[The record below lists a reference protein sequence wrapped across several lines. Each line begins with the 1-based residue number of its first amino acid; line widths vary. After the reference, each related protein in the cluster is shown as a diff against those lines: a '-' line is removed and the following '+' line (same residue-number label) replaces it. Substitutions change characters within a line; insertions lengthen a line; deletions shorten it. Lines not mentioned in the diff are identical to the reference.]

1 MKLCNTSWFLL
12 CRKQNKRNETP
23 LNGAAGGQEESVY
36 EELDELQIMN
46 SIYLLI
52 SIVRLLGSLSERV

>member
-1 MKLCNTSWFLL
+1 MKLCMTSWFSL
-12 CRKQNKRNETP
+12 CRRQNKRNETP

-46 SIYLLI
+46 STYLFLFP
-52 SIVRLLGSLSERV
+52 L